1 MDDNFLNDLDKELNK
16 VNSENKA
23 TQQNGDDSVVGHN
36 TIIGDHEPETKMFA
50 NKKLNIVFTFIA
62 AVSVLAIVGVF
73 IWTKL

>member
-23 TQQNGDDSVVGHN
+23 TQQNGDDSIVGHN
-36 TIIGDHEPETKMFA
+36 TIIGDPEPETKMFA